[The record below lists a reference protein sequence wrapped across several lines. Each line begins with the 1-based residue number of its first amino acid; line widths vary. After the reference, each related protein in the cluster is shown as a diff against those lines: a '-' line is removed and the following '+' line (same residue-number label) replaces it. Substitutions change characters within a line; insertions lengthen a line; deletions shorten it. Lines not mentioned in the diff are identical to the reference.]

1 MDVPCVEGMSLL
13 RCPCVPPLG
22 VRRVSAAAH
31 MCAAADDPC
40 SFRKCHCEERSD
52 VGIRYPHTARG
63 VAGVGRVVQRPT
75 PTDAWQNGATHGE
88 YGLPHQCAHRFAM
101 TGFRGVW
108 CVSAGGAFGKGIAF
122 RRERPR
128 SRSSGVFLH
137 DSDQVRGEPVSIR
150 RTSRSRRRYS
160 ADRPAPGS

>member
-52 VGIRYPHTARG
+52 VAIRFPCVMPCVREH
-63 VAGVGRVVQRPT
+63 
-75 PTDAWQNGATHGE
+75 
-88 YGLPHQCAHRFAM
+88 GLPHQRARWFAM
-101 TGFRGVW
+101 TRVFA
-108 CVSAGGAFGKGIAF
+108 SAEQAGGV
-122 RRERPR
+122 EPRP
-128 SRSSGVFLH
+128 
-137 DSDQVRGEPVSIR
+137 
-150 RTSRSRRRYS
+150 Y
-160 ADRPAPGS
+160 A

>member
-52 VGIRYPHTARG
+52 VAIRFPCVMLCVREH
-63 VAGVGRVVQRPT
+63 
-75 PTDAWQNGATHGE
+75 
-88 YGLPHQCAHRFAM
+88 GLPHQRARWFAM
-101 TGFRGVW
+101 TRVFA
-108 CVSAGGAFGKGIAF
+108 SAEQAGGGALLGRALLFTC
-122 RRERPR
+122 ERPR
-128 SRSSGVFLH
+128 SRSFGVF
-137 DSDQVRGEPVSIR
+137 
-150 RTSRSRRRYS
+150 
-160 ADRPAPGS
+160 